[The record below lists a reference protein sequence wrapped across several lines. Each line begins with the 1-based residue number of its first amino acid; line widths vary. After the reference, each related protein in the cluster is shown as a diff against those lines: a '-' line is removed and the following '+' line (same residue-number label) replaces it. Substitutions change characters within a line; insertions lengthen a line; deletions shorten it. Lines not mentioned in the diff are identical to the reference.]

1 MTIERDIRSR
11 QGIIVYKIY
20 RLKKSGI
27 CMNTS
32 SDAFV
37 LIVSIL
43 TGVLALTSIGIY
55 FSFGPGAKSL
65 LDPWEL
71 DDD

>member
-1 MTIERDIRSR
+1 MD
-11 QGIIVYKIY
+11 V
-20 RLKKSGI
+20 
-27 CMNTS
+27 S

-37 LIVSIL
+37 LVLSIL
-43 TGVLALTSIGIY
+43 IGVLGLTSIGIY
-55 FSFGPGAKSL
+55 FSFGPGSRSL